1 MTVEASAA
9 SEGGFYFAPGLFPNP
24 TVHRA
29 ARPSAALGLVVGR
42 GGYLDRW
49 RCGAV

>member
-9 SEGGFYFAPGLFPNP
+9 PEGGFYYAPGLFPNP

-29 ARPSAALGLVVGR
+29 ARPSAAHWLVVGCHHSFAR
-42 GGYLDRW
+42 TLLV
-49 RCGAV
+49 C